1 MGLLRDMAER
11 VQWWWG
17 FLRFVWRRYVHDRCQ
32 AVAANLTL
40 TGLLAL
46 VPLLTVMVSTFKL
59 LPGMKG
65 ARRTLEDFL
74 FEHFVPG
81 AGAAVKTHVLEFVS
95 RASQL
100 KLAGAVLLILS
111 ALMLMGTIDRA
122 VNGIWGSR
130 PSRRFGRKWL
140 LYWAILTL
148 GPLLIGLSVG
158 LSSYFFSLPY
168 IKEAAGAARSS
179 LTFMVPL
186 LLTTLGFFVLY
197 AWVPNRYVRPG
208 HAWSAALVAAILFE
222 LAKRGFGLFVAS
234 MPTYKAVFGA
244 LAALP
249 ILVIWMYLSWSIMLL
264 GAEICHAL
272 ASYRPQHGRTRDPFI
287 VALLLLQ
294 EVLAGQRRGRL
305 RQQED
310 VVLAVGSENADE
322 VLAELERQGFIGRVR
337 EDELCFAR
345 DLDEL
350 SLYALQAQL
359 PWRLPSAENV
369 RQEMGDDHPLV
380 LQLVQFETVL
390 RHELAVPVRQL
401 LR

>member
-1 MGLLRDMAER
+1 MAER
-11 VQWWWG
+11 MYWWLG
-17 FLRFVWRRYVHDRCQ
+17 FVRYVWRRYVHDRCQ

-65 ARRTLEDFL
+65 TRRTMEDFL
-74 FEHFVPG
+74 FDHFVPG
-81 AGAAVKTHVLEFVS
+81 AGDTVKTHVLEFVS

-100 KLAGAVLLILS
+100 KLAGAVILIFT

-122 VNGIWGSR
+122 VNAIWGSR

-148 GPLLIGLSVG
+148 GPMLIALSIG

-179 LTFMVPL
+179 LTFVVPL
-186 LLTTLGFFVLY
+186 LLTTFGFVVLY
-197 AWVPNRYVRPG
+197 AWVPNRYVKPR
-208 HAWSAALVAAILFE
+208 HAWIAAIFAAVLFE
-222 LAKRGFGLFVAS
+222 LAKRGFGLFVTT

-249 ILVIWMYLSWSIMLL
+249 ILVLWMYLSWSIMLL
-264 GAEICHAL
+264 GAELCHAL
-272 ASYRPQHGRTRDPFI
+272 GVYRPSLGRIRHPFA
-287 VALLLLQ
+287 VALLLLEQ
-294 EVLAGQRRGRL
+294 VLSGQRKGEL
-305 RQQED
+305 CEQDEA
-310 VVLAVGSENADE
+310 LLSVGSENAPE
-322 VLAELERQGFIGRVR
+322 VLAELERQGFIGRVGA
-337 EDELCFAR
+337 DKLCFAR
-345 DLDEL
+345 DPDALNL
-350 SLYALQAQL
+350 YSLQQHL
-359 PWRLPSAENV
+359 PWRLPSPQQAA
-369 RQEMGDDHPLV
+369 QELGSGHPVIAQLEQLEQATQQVLV
-380 LQLVQFETVL
+380 
-390 RHELAVPVRQL
+390 APVRQI

>member
-1 MGLLRDMAER
+1 MAER
-11 VQWWWG
+11 ARWWWG
-17 FLRFVWRRYVHDRCQ
+17 FLRFVVRRYVHDRCQ

-40 TGLLAL
+40 TSLLAL

-81 AGAAVKTHVLEFVS
+81 AGSAVKAHVLEFVG
-95 RASQL
+95 RAGQL
-100 KLAGAVLLILS
+100 QLAGAVILIIT
-111 ALMLMGTIDRA
+111 ALMLMGSIDRA

-130 PSRRFGRKWL
+130 PTRRLGSKWL

-158 LSSYFFSLPY
+158 ISSYFFSLPY

-179 LTFMVPL
+179 LTFVLPL
-186 LLTTLGFFVLY
+186 TLTTLGFFVLY
-197 AWVPNRYVRPG
+197 AWVPNRYVKPR
-208 HAWSAALVAAILFE
+208 HAISAALVAAILFE
-222 LAKRGFGLFVAS
+222 LAKRGFGLFVTA
-234 MPTYKAVFGA
+234 MPTYKAIFGA

-272 ASYRPQHGRTRDPFI
+272 GHYRPSHGRSQDPFI
-287 VALLLLQ
+287 VAVLLLQ
-294 EVLAGQRRGRL
+294 EVLAGQRRGVL
-305 RQQED
+305 RTSDD
-310 VVLAVGSENADE
+310 VMLAVGSENADD

-337 EDELCFAR
+337 ENELCFAR
-345 DLDEL
+345 DPD
-350 SLYALQAQL
+350 SLTLYHLQAHL
-359 PWRLPSAENV
+359 PWRLPAAALV
-369 RQEMGDDHPLV
+369 RQALGAQHPLV
-380 LQLVQFETVL
+380 AQLETLDGVVQQT
-390 RHELAVPVRQL
+390 LAVPMREL

>member
-1 MGLLRDMAER
+1 MAER
-11 VQWWWG
+11 MQWWWS
-17 FLRFVWRRYVHDRCQ
+17 FVRFVWRRYVHDRCQ

-46 VPLLTVMVSTFKL
+46 VPLLTLMVSTFQL

-65 ARRTLEDFL
+65 TRRTLEDFL

-95 RASQL
+95 RAGQL
-100 KLAGAVLLILS
+100 KLAGAVVLIVT

-122 VNGIWGSR
+122 VNGIWGTR

-158 LSSYFFSLPY
+158 VSSYFFSLPY

-186 LLTTLGFFVLY
+186 TLTTLGFFVFF
-197 AWVPNRYVRPG
+197 AWVPNRPVRAS
-208 HAWSAALVAAILFE
+208 HAWSAAIFSAVLFE
-222 LAKRGFGLFVAS
+222 LAKRGFGLFVTA

-249 ILVIWMYLSWSIMLL
+249 ILVIWMYLSWSILLL
-264 GAEICHAL
+264 GAELCHAL
-272 ASYRPQHGRTRDPFI
+272 GSYRPSHGRSRDPFI
-287 VALLLLQ
+287 VAVLMLQ
-294 EVLAGQRRGRL
+294 EVLSSQRRGVL
-305 RQQED
+305 SQQD
-310 VVLAVGSENADE
+310 ALLLSVSSENGAD
-322 VLAELERQGFIGRVR
+322 VLAELERQGLIGRVR

-345 DLDEL
+345 DPDEL
-350 SLYALQAQL
+350 SLYRLHSQL
-359 PWRLPSAENV
+359 PWRLPTAAQVRDELGAE
-369 RQEMGDDHPLV
+369 HPLV
-380 LQLVQFETVL
+380 AQLEALDQVL
-390 RHELAVPVRQL
+390 RSQLSTPVRQL

>member
-1 MGLLRDMAER
+1 MLER
-11 VQWWWG
+11 ARWWWG
-17 FLRFVWRRYVHDRCQ
+17 FLRHVLRRYVHDRCQ

-81 AGAAVKTHVLEFVS
+81 AGAAVKTHVLEFVG

-100 KLAGAVLLILS
+100 KLAGAVILIIT

-148 GPLLIGLSVG
+148 GPLLVGLSIG

-168 IKEAAGAARSS
+168 IREAAGAARSS
-179 LTFMVPL
+179 LTVIVPL
-186 LLTTLGFFVLY
+186 ALTTLGFFVFY

-208 HAWSAALVAAILFE
+208 HAWAAALVAALLFE
-222 LAKRGFGLFVAS
+222 LAKRGFGLFVS
-234 MPTYKAVFGA
+234 TMPTYKAVFGA

-272 ASYRPQHGRTRDPFI
+272 GSYRPSHGRQRDPFI
-287 VALLLLQ
+287 VAICLLQ
-294 EVLAGQRRGRL
+294 EVLAGQRRGVLCR
-305 RQQED
+305 QED
-310 VVLAVGSENADE
+310 LLLTVGSENAE
-322 VLAELERQGFIGRVR
+322 GVLATLEQQGFVGRVR
-337 EDELCFAR
+337 DDELCFAR
-345 DLDEL
+345 DVDAL
-350 SLYALQAQL
+350 SLYRLQADL
-359 PWRLPSAENV
+359 PWRLPSAALV
-369 RQEMGDDHPLV
+369 RQELGNDHPLAAQMVQLDEV
-380 LQLVQFETVL
+380 LQQALVT
-390 RHELAVPVRQL
+390 PVRQV